1 MSMLVPLRRA
11 VSASVALILASA
23 ATSVLAQTQTFNLQS
38 QPAVNAIPMFARQA
52 GIQIVA
58 PAGKHDGI
66 NTQAIHG
73 EMDRR
78 QALARL
84 LEGTPLVV
92 SSDDGKVVI
101 LQLAET
107 PKPAAPV
114 KSKPEALNTAPEV
127 PPMDEVVVSGY
138 VQSLQEARAIK
149 RNSVGNE
156 EAIVAEDI
164 AAFPDL

>member
-1 MSMLVPLRRA
+1 MFMLVPLRRA

-58 PAGKHDGI
+58 PAGKLDGI

-73 EMDRR
+73 DMDRR

-107 PKPAAPV
+107 PKPAAGAPV
-114 KSKPEALNTAPEV
+114 KGKPQAANTAVEERCQWHLRGWQLGRHHQRRIRQPAAGQFVEILR
-127 PPMDEVVVSGY
+127 
-138 VQSLQEARAIK
+138 QRH
-149 RNSVGNE
+149 SV
-156 EAIVAEDI
+156 
-164 AAFPDL
+164 L